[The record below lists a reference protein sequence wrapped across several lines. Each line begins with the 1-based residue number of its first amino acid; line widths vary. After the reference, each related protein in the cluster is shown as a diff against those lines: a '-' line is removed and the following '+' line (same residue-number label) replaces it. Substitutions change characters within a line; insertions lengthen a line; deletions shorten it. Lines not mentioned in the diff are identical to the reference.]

1 MSRAF
6 RLTAILTV
14 VLLPSVG
21 WAQIDF
27 PKSGYHA
34 AMGDSVAAGEGAM
47 PVTHGYAYQL
57 YDQGVFGQKQAM
69 DFSNLAVRG
78 GRSWDLRDH
87 QVAQLLCA
95 TPRPTVVTIT
105 AGANDFLRNGPDDP
119 DNFAIAPRVVEAVTI
134 LLHNG
139 TPLVPVPVRDPRT
152 GEVCPPLTNVTILVS
167 NYYSIPHPVPFIAA
181 VLDASLRGFD
191 QGLSLLLPLVPVP
204 AGSRVEKVDLYTPS
218 LGRQG
223 LVVIERRLGFEGPLN
238 FDVHPTNIG
247 HTFIAQQF
255 RQTWLSLQ

>member
-6 RLTAILTV
+6 RLAVILAV

-21 WAQIDF
+21 WPQIDF
-27 PKSGYHA
+27 PKTGYHA

-78 GRSWDLRDH
+78 GRSWDLLDH
-87 QVAQLLCA
+87 QVPQLLCA

-105 AGANDFLRNGPDDP
+105 AGANDFLRNDQDIP
-119 DNFAIAPRVVEAVTI
+119 AIASRVVEAITI

-139 TPLVPVPVRDPRT
+139 TPPLVPVPVRDPRT

-167 NYYSIPHPVPFIAA
+167 NYYSIPHPVPLIAA
-181 VLDASLRGFD
+181 ELDMVLRGFD
-191 QGLSLLLPLVPVP
+191 QALSQGLPLVPVP

-218 LGRQG
+218 RGRQG
-223 LVVIERRLGFEGPLN
+223 LVLIERRLGFEGPLN

-255 RQTWLSLQ
+255 REKWLSLQ

>member
-6 RLTAILTV
+6 RLAVILAV

-21 WAQIDF
+21 WPQIDF
-27 PKSGYHA
+27 PKTGYHA

-57 YDQGVFGQKQAM
+57 YDHGVFGKKQAM
-69 DFSNLAVRG
+69 DFSNLSVRG

-95 TPRPTVVTIT
+95 TPRPSVVTIT
-105 AGANDFLRNGPDDP
+105 AGANDFLRGDFNVP
-119 DNFAIAPRVVEAVTI
+119 AIASRVQEAVNI
-134 LLHNG
+134 LLNNG
-139 TPLVPVPVRDPRT
+139 TALVPPALTVLDPIT
-152 GEVCPPLTNVTILVS
+152 SLPCPRLTNVTILVS
-167 NYYSIPHPVPFIAA
+167 NYYSIPHPIPAIAA
-181 VLDASLRGFD
+181 QLDMALRGFD
-191 QGLSLLLPLVPVP
+191 LGLSVLLPLVPLSD
-204 AGSRVEKVDLYTPS
+204 GSRVEKVDLYTPS

-223 LVVIERRLGFEGPLN
+223 LVVIERRLGFEGPLD
-238 FDVHPTNIG
+238 FDVHPTNVG

-255 RQTWLSLQ
+255 KQTWLSLQ